1 MSLGVGIAQT
11 QDEFENLGVRFNDRG
26 RVADEMLTA
35 MKILWTEKHPQHDGK
50 YFKFKG
56 LQFEPKPIQ
65 KPYPP
70 VLIGGASRRAIERVV
85 LHGAGWHALSQS
97 PAAIA
102 PLVKELRQRR
112 DDEIDVSVRSM
123 TTIMDQPWERP
134 VAERVTMKGTP
145 EELTLMLT
153 AYEKAGVDEVVLD
166 SQSRDLKINR
176 EILSTFAEL
185 NG

>member
-1 MSLGVGIAQT
+1 
-11 QDEFENLGVRFNDRG
+11 
-26 RVADEMLTA
+26 
-35 MKILWTEKHPQHDGK
+35 
-50 YFKFKG
+50 
-56 LQFEPKPIQ
+56 
-65 KPYPP
+65 
-70 VLIGGASRRAIERVV
+70 
-85 LHGAGWHALSQS
+85 
-97 PAAIA
+97 
-102 PLVKELRQRR
+102 
-112 DDEIDVSVRSM
+112 M

-145 EELTLMLT
+145 EELALMLT